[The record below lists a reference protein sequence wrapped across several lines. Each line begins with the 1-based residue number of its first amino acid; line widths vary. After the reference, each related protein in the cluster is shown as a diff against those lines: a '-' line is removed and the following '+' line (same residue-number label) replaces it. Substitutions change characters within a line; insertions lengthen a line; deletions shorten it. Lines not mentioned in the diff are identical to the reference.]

1 MSRLTI
7 TRPPGTAGVAWLA
20 QGWRLFTGGVIAW
33 MGMAAM
39 SLLAVMLIG
48 SVPMVGS
55 AIVELL
61 SPFLVA
67 GFMVAS
73 RAARAGQPFS
83 FYMFSNGFLDAP
95 QQLAIVGAVYL
106 GASLIA
112 QWVMQAMGGEGFK
125 LLFELAQ
132 TRPDQVDPAQAE
144 LILHEALP
152 AMAVGLLILTPALL
166 ATWFAP
172 ALVLFDGF
180 PPVRAMYWSLWA
192 SVINWRP
199 MLIYGLWLTLAG
211 VVAMLIPFGL
221 GLLVFVPV
229 AMASSYIAYAE
240 LFVKTQPP
248 AEAEEEQAPAEGD
261 A

>member
-7 TRPPGTAGVAWLA
+7 TRPPGTAGLAWLA

-39 SLLAVMLIG
+39 SLLTVMLIG
-48 SVPMVGS
+48 SIPLVGS
-55 AIVELL
+55 AVVELL

-73 RAARAGQPFS
+73 RAAHAGQPFS
-83 FYMFSNGFLDAP
+83 FYMFADGFRETP
-95 QQLAIVGAVYL
+95 RQLAIVGAVYL
-106 GASLIA
+106 AASLLA
-112 QWVMQAMGGEGFK
+112 QGIMQALGGQGFQ

-132 TRPDQVDPAQAE
+132 TRPDKIEPAQAE
-144 LILHEALP
+144 LILSEALP
-152 AMAVGLLILTPALL
+152 AMALGLLLLTPALL

-172 ALVLFDGF
+172 ALILFDRF
-180 PPVRAMYWSLWA
+180 PPGKAMYWSLWA
-192 SVINWRP
+192 CLSNWRP
-199 MLIYGLWLTLAG
+199 MLIYGLWLTLAA

-229 AMASSYIAYAE
+229 ALASSYLAYRQI
-240 LFVKTQPP
+240 FVEAPP
-248 AEAEEEQAPAEGD
+248 VEAEPVQAPAEGD